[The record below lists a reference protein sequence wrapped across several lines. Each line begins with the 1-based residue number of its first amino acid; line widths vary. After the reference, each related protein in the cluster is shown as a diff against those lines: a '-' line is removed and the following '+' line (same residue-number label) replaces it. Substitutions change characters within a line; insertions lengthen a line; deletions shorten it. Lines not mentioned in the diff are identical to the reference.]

1 LIPGSQLS
9 VTSFQKY
16 CFSSGSP
23 IGSSRSAKIDI
34 KYYCNFETS
43 KQEIPAEQSQNR
55 ISDFPMNTL
64 YPLKFK
70 PIFKDKIWGGHK
82 VKNLFGQDF
91 SPLSNCGESWV
102 LSAYGEDIS
111 VVSNGFL
118 AGNDINDLVEVYMG
132 DLVGEKVYQKFGNKF
147 PLLIKLVDANDW
159 LSIQV
164 HPDDEM
170 AQRLGHPNGKTEMW
184 YVVDA
189 DKDSELITG
198 FNREIS
204 SEEYVHCLGNK
215 TLKSILNFEKVKN
228 GDVFFM
234 PAGRVHAMGP
244 GSLIA
249 EIQQTSDL
257 TYRIYD
263 FDRVDEKG
271 MTRELHT
278 DLALQAI
285 DFKHYDKYRNDYTP
299 EFNKTV
305 NLVNSEYF
313 STSLIHFGIP
323 VVKDYSAVDSF
334 VVLFCVGGSCIAE
347 YNGGSEIVQGG
358 ELLLVPAET
367 DQIKLSPNAV
377 ARILEIYVP

>member
-1 LIPGSQLS
+1 
-9 VTSFQKY
+9 
-16 CFSSGSP
+16 
-23 IGSSRSAKIDI
+23 
-34 KYYCNFETS
+34 
-43 KQEIPAEQSQNR
+43 
-55 ISDFPMNTL
+55 MNNL

-70 PIFKDKIWGGHK
+70 PIFKDKIWGGQK
-82 VKNLFGQDF
+82 VRTLFGQDF
-91 SPLSNCGESWV
+91 SPLRNCGESWV
-102 LSAYGEDIS
+102 LSAYGDDIS
-111 VVSNGFL
+111 EVSNGFL
-118 AGNDINDLVEVYMG
+118 AGNNLNELVEIYMG
-132 DLVGEKVYQKFGNKF
+132 DLVGEKVYDKFGDEF

-189 DKDSELITG
+189 DEGSQLISG
-198 FNREIS
+198 FNRGITK
-204 SEEYVHCLGNK
+204 EEYLNCLEDKN
-215 TLKSILNFEKVKN
+215 LKSILNFENVSA
-228 GDVFFM
+228 GDVFNM

-244 GSLIA
+244 GILIA

-278 DLALQAI
+278 DLALEAI
-285 DFKHYDKYRNDYTP
+285 DFKHYNSYRTDYEP

-305 NLVNSEYF
+305 NLVAAEYF
-313 STSLIHFGIP
+313 STSLIHFGTP
-323 VVKDYSAVDSF
+323 VVKDYSGIDSF
-334 VVLFCVGGSCIAE
+334 VVLFCVGGSCVAE
-347 YNGGSEIVQGG
+347 FNSETETIRGG
-358 ELLLVPAET
+358 EVLLVPAQTE
-367 DQIKLSPNAV
+367 QVKLIPNAV